1 MANNV
6 NVTGSGAIPIEATDV
21 AGGGV
26 GPYRQ
31 FVTIANP
38 TGAATDVIGILTETA
53 PATDTA
59 SSGLNGRLQRIAQRI
74 TSLIALVPTSLGAKT
89 AANSFAVTIATD
101 DVLVQRPGTGTNS
114 SVSASATAGTLIASN
129 SARKGATIEN
139 NSTSATLYVLLS
151 GSGTVSSTVKSL
163 TILAGGYYEVP
174 FGYTGRIT
182 GVWASAT
189 GFASVTEFT

>member
-6 NVTGSGAIPIEATDV
+6 NVTGSGAIPVEAIDNSSV
-21 AGGGV
+21 W
-26 GPYRQ
+26 RQ
-31 FVTIANP
+31 VVTLSQP
-38 TGAATDVIGILTETA
+38 SGAATDVIGILTETA
-53 PATDTA
+53 PASDTA

-74 TSLIALVPTSLGAKT
+74 TSLIALVPSSLGGKT
-89 AANSFAVTIATD
+89 AANSFSVTIATD
-101 DVLVQRPGTGTNS
+101 DAIQQRPGTGTNS
-114 SVSASATAGTLIASN
+114 SVSASTSAGTLIASN
-129 SARKGATIEN
+129 SSRKGATIEN

-163 TILAGGYYEVP
+163 TILAGSYYEVP